1 MLVAALVMHGSPL
14 TGRPPLVLAASDL
27 YQILLVAYLW
37 LGPKLTAF
45 SLSRHAELPHTPPSY
60 RPGPNLTGNDLILV
74 GPRLGGP
81 PVERGREGG
90 KSVNS

>member
-14 TGRPPLVLAASDL
+14 TGRPPLVLAASVL

-60 RPGPNLTGNDLILV
+60 RPGPNLTGNDLIRRSASR
-74 GPRLGGP
+74 GPAGG
-81 PVERGREGG
+81 GG
-90 KSVNS
+90 GSGVNL

>member
-14 TGRPPLVLAASDL
+14 TGRPLLVLAASDL
-27 YQILLVAYLW
+27 YQLLLVAYLW

-60 RPGPNLTGNDLILV
+60 RPGPNLTGNDLIRTCRSASR
-74 GPRLGGP
+74 GPAGGGGG
-81 PVERGREGG
+81 RG
-90 KSVNS
+90 VNP

>member
-60 RPGPNLTGNDLILV
+60 RPGPNLTGNDLIRRSAS
-74 GPRLGGP
+74 RLSGARRAEG
-81 PVERGREGG
+81 EGG
-90 KSVNS
+90 G

>member
-74 GPRLGGP
+74 GPRPSGARRWSGGG
-81 PVERGREGG
+81 RG
-90 KSVNS
+90 VHP